1 MTYATQQDLV
11 DRFGSPEL
19 VELTNRGEVATGEID
34 ATMVTAALVEAD
46 AEINSYLRKQ
56 VTTPLDPVPDQVK
69 RIGVDIARY
78 RLYRDN
84 APDYVVR
91 GYTDAIKWL
100 ARAAAGDVSLG
111 DAAGP
116 TEPAT
121 AGEVQFDAPCRTFT
135 RDSMKGY

>member
-1 MTYATQQDLV
+1 MTYATQQDLI

-19 VELTNRGEVATGEID
+19 VELTNRGEIATGEID

-56 VTTPLDPVPDQVK
+56 VPTPLDPVPDQVK

-100 ARAAAGDVSLG
+100 TRAAAGDVSLG
-111 DAAGP
+111 DATAPTAPASAGAV
-116 TEPAT
+116 EF
-121 AGEVQFDAPCRTFT
+121 EAPRRVFTSRTL
-135 RDSMKGY
+135 KGF